1 MDIKL
6 QLKQIQH
13 WAGISQVDLAKQLEV
28 SFVTV
33 NSWMNGKS
41 KPRETA
47 IDKIQKLHTKYS
59 GKGDGFLQDI
69 DKNCAYIDFLIKHN
83 RSTLSKSMISFILKH
98 NDVFEEFA
106 LKITYHS
113 NSIEGSTLTL
123 EDTADIIFNNAVIP
137 NKTLNEHLEARN
149 HRKALIFLF
158 EQLELGVDITVEFI
172 NKLHAILMAGILDTA
187 GAFRNHPV
195 RIVGSFV
202 PTTNHLKISQLMSN
216 LEKKISE
223 NYKASEN
230 KTLRAAA
237 GIKELIVN
245 IAEVHA
251 IFEKIHPYAD
261 GNGRV
266 GRLLMIAMLIRNNIP
281 PAIIT
286 QETKRLY
293 YNYLS
298 VAQIEEKYEAL
309 TSYTT
314 DAILNGFAVLEK
326 LD

>member
-13 WAGISQVDLAKQLEV
+13 WAGISQADLAKQLEV
-28 SFVTV
+28 SFVTI

-41 KPRETA
+41 KPRA
-47 IDKIQKLHTKYS
+47 GAVDKIEKLHTKYS
-59 GKGDGFLQDI
+59 GKGGGFLADI

-83 RSTLSKSMISFILKH
+83 RSTLSKSMIAFILKH

-113 NSIEGSTLTL
+113 NSIEGSTLTM

-158 EQLELGVDITVEFI
+158 EQLAVSVDITVEFI
-172 NKLHAILMAGILDTA
+172 NKLHTILMAGILDAA

-202 PTTNHLKISQLMSN
+202 PTANHLKIPELMSN
-216 LEKKISE
+216 LEKKIFESCKR
-223 NYKASEN
+223 NEN
-230 KTLRAAA
+230 KVTQSV
-237 GIKELIVN
+237 KELISN

-266 GRLLMIAMLIRNNIP
+266 GRLLMIAMLIKNNIS

-309 TSYTT
+309 TSYII

>member
-28 SFVTV
+28 SFVTI

-41 KPRETA
+41 MPRA
-47 IDKIQKLHTKYS
+47 GAVDKIQKLHTKYS
-59 GKGDGFLQDI
+59 GKGDSFLADI
-69 DKNCAYIDFLIKHN
+69 DKKCTYIDFLIKHN
-83 RSTLSKSMISFILKH
+83 RSTLSKGMISFILKH

-113 NSIEGSTLTL
+113 NSIEGSTLTM

-149 HRKALIFLF
+149 HRKALFFLF
-158 EQLELGVDITVEFI
+158 EQLELGVGITVEFI
-172 NKLHAILMAGILDTA
+172 NKLHSILMAGILDTA
-187 GAFRNHPV
+187 GTYRNHPV

-202 PTTNHLKISQLMSN
+202 PTANHLKIPELMGS
-216 LEKKISE
+216 L
-223 NYKASEN
+223 EN
-230 KTLRAAA
+230 KILESCKKSKNKSAQSVRD
-237 GIKELIVN
+237 LVVSIV
-245 IAEVHA
+245 EVHA

-266 GRLLMIAMLIRNNIP
+266 GRLLMIAMLIKNNIP

-309 TSYTT
+309 TSYAT